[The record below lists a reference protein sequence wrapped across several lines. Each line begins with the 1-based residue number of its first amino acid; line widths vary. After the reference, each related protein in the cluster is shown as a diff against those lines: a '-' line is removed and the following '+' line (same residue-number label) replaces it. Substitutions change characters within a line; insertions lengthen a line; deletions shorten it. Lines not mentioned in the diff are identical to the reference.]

1 VTKLIFIAGGGAAGS
16 VLRYLVAGWGQRLTP
31 GAFPMGTLLVNLS
44 GCLLIG
50 YVGAA
55 LAGPVIVRD
64 EYRLAVLVGLFG
76 GFTTFS
82 TFGYETFGLLAE
94 RDWARAAL
102 NLALSNGLGIVGV
115 WIGYRLAE
123 RLHGG

>member
-1 VTKLIFIAGGGAAGS
+1 MGS
-16 VLRYLVAGWGQRLTP
+16 VLRYLVAGWGQRLTV
-31 GAFPMGTLLVNLS
+31 GAFPMGTLTVNLT

-82 TFGYETFGLLAE
+82 SFGYETFGLLAQ
-94 RDWARAAL
+94 RDWMRAAL
-102 NLALSNGLGIVGV
+102 NMVLSNGLGIVAV
-115 WIGYRLAE
+115 WIGYRFAE